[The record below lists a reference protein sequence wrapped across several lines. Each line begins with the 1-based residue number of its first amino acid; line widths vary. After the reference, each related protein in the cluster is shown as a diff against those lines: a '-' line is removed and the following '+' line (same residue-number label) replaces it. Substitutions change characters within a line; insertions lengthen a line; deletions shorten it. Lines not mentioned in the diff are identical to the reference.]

1 VGRLADHGVDFAVL
15 LVDFAEL
22 LRAQLAVV
30 LGGALPDLSD
40 RVREALAEQAAR
52 FHAGDL
58 LRMLHLAAE
67 VEPQVRRSGQP
78 QLLFETLLVRFA
90 LMDRTLDLETVLRGV
105 GDGAGSATAMP
116 SATTASA
123 PASAPTRRAAPPEMS
138 AAPVPRV
145 APTPAARPSAAS
157 RAPVAEVADAAP
169 PREAGAVPLDINR
182 LAEHWD
188 AVVDRVQSAHG
199 ALLLSSTLAHAT
211 PSAVT
216 AQGLVTLT
224 VGSDAHADVLR
235 RGEAVVLAA
244 LQHRFPDARS
254 LAVSLVAAEG
264 DRAPR
269 RLSEE
274 AVKAD
279 RMAMLRRQSPLLDAA
294 VDALDLELLD

>member
-1 VGRLADHGVDFAVL
+1 
-15 LVDFAEL
+15 
-22 LRAQLAVV
+22 
-30 LGGALPDLSD
+30 
-40 RVREALAEQAAR
+40 
-52 FHAGDL
+52 
-58 LRMLHLAAE
+58 
-67 VEPQVRRSGQP
+67 
-78 QLLFETLLVRFA
+78 
-90 LMDRTLDLETVLRGV
+90 
-105 GDGAGSATAMP
+105 
-116 SATTASA
+116 
-123 PASAPTRRAAPPEMS
+123 
-138 AAPVPRV
+138 
-145 APTPAARPSAAS
+145 
-157 RAPVAEVADAAP
+157 VAEVADAAP